1 MAIGLPF
8 ILLTLFIP
16 IYFLSKWLLKRLHFG
31 ENKNRKYLALLPAI
45 ALTPIIYLG
54 VVLIFIFAV
63 SYYPKHEFDKT
74 IWFSE
79 LDQRYEMSEYIIES
93 ELLIGKTKVEIIE
106 LLGKDYVS
114 YSEKEIIYILGFVP
128 GLFNID
134 PDILIISFQNNKVI
148 KVIQRET

>member
-1 MAIGLPF
+1 MAFGLPL

-16 IYFLSKWLLKRLHFG
+16 IYFLSKWLLKKLHFG
-31 ENKNRKYLALLPAI
+31 DNKNRKYLALLPAI

-54 VVLIFIFAV
+54 LVLIFMFSV

-74 IWFSE
+74 IWFAQP
-79 LDQRYEMSEYIIES
+79 DQRYEMSEYIIES
-93 ELLIGKTKVEIIE
+93 DLLIGKTKVEIIE
-106 LLGKDYVS
+106 LLGKDYAS
-114 YSEKEIIYILGFVP
+114 NNEKEIIFILGFVP

-134 PDILIISFQNNKVI
+134 PDILVISFENNKVI